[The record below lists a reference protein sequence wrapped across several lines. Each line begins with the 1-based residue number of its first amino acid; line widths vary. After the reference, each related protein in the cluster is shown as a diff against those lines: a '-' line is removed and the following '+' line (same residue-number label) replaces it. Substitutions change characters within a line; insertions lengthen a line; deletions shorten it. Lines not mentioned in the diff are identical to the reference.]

1 MPFAFDNSYA
11 RLPDRFYVR
20 QAPQP
25 VAAPRLLFLN
35 TSLAE
40 TLGLDPAG
48 LNGAEGAAIF
58 AGNLVPPGA
67 DPLAMAYAGHQFG
80 GFSPS
85 LGDGRAVLLGEVLGR
100 DGQRRDLHLKGSGR
114 TPFARG
120 GDGRAVVGPV
130 LREVIVGE
138 AMAALGVPTT
148 RALAAT
154 ATGEVVLREKP
165 MPGAVLARVAASHLR
180 VGSFQ
185 YFAARGDVEAIKILA
200 DFAIARH
207 DPAAATAANP
217 YATFLSAVIGRQA
230 KLIAKWLHI
239 GFIHG
244 VMNTDNMTI
253 SGETIDYGPCA
264 FMDTYDPGLVLSSID
279 YGGRYAY
286 ANQPR
291 IGQWNLARLAEALLP
306 LLAETEEAAM
316 EIAQACLAEFAP
328 AFEAA
333 YLDGFARKLG
343 IAQREAGDGA
353 LIQDL
358 LQRMAENNADFTLTF
373 RALVPAAKGDEA
385 AARAQ
390 FSEPAA
396 FDAWAVAWRERL
408 ARETDSVALLRA
420 ANPAFIPRNHL
431 VEAVIRAAEDHDDL
445 KPFQELLAVLAHPYQ
460 DQPEHARF
468 ALPPKP
474 EEKVL
479 ATFCG
484 T

>member
-1 MPFAFDNSYA
+1 
-11 RLPDRFYVR
+11 
-20 QAPQP
+20 
-25 VAAPRLLFLN
+25 
-35 TSLAE
+35 
-40 TLGLDPAG
+40 
-48 LNGAEGAAIF
+48 
-58 AGNLVPPGA
+58 
-67 DPLAMAYAGHQFG
+67 
-80 GFSPS
+80 
-85 LGDGRAVLLGEVLGR
+85 
-100 DGQRRDLHLKGSGR
+100 
-114 TPFARG
+114 
-120 GDGRAVVGPV
+120 
-130 LREVIVGE
+130 
-138 AMAALGVPTT
+138 
-148 RALAAT
+148 
-154 ATGEVVLREKP
+154 
-165 MPGAVLARVAASHLR
+165 
-180 VGSFQ
+180 
-185 YFAARGDVEAIKILA
+185 VEEIKILA

-217 YATFLSAVIGRQA
+217 YAAFLSAVIGRQA
-230 KLIAKWLHI
+230 KLIAQWLHI

-291 IGQWNLARLAEALLP
+291 IAQWNLARLAEALLP

-373 RALVPAAKGDEA
+373 RALAQAAKGDEA

-390 FSEPAA
+390 FTEPAA

-408 ARETDSVALLRA
+408 AREADPVALLRS